1 MTQINEVMKR
11 VHLLEFDHGPDGW
24 PAIQMRDIT
33 QLRCEILD
41 LRAKLNTQQAGVRSV
56 LKAAVDL
63 VCAPA
68 WAGISDED
76 LALEQALREAGFVQQ
91 NTRTTP

>member
-1 MTQINEVMKR
+1 MKKINEVMKR
-11 VHLLEFDHGPDGW
+11 VHLLEADHTPDGW
-24 PAIQMRDIT
+24 PAIQMGDIT
-33 QLRCEILD
+33 QLRCEIME
-41 LRAKLNTQQAGVRSV
+41 LRAKLNTQQAGVYSV

-76 LALEQALREAGFVQQ
+76 VALEKALRDAGFVQP
-91 NTRTTP
+91 RPRDTP